1 MKYDQQCTQCMP
13 KRTFEAL
20 SKVIDYM
27 WDDEERNYAENSRYY
42 GDMVD
47 TPRDHIFLEIKRL
60 RKFTSQFLEEVAKS
74 D

>member
-1 MKYDQQCTQCMP
+1 MYDQQCTRCMT

-20 SKVIDYM
+20 TKVIDYM
-27 WDDEERNYAENSRYY
+27 WEDEQRNYDENSRYY

-47 TPRDHIFLEIKRL
+47 TPQDHIFLELKRL
-60 RKFTSQFLEEVAKS
+60 RKFTSQFLEEIAKS